1 MEYIYTTLLLHETK
15 QPINEDNIKKV
26 LTAANVAADHGKIR
40 ALVVALEGV
49 NIEEV
54 IKELPMAA
62 VPHKTETK
70 KEEHKEEVKVDED
83 KAAAGLGSLFG

>member
-26 LTAANVAADHGKIR
+26 LTAANVAADHGKIK
-40 ALVVALEGV
+40 ALVAALEGV
-49 NIEEV
+49 NIEEA
-54 IKELPMAA
+54 IKELPIAA
-62 VPHKTETK
+62 PHKTETK

>member
-26 LTAANVAADHGKIR
+26 LTAANVAADHGKIK
-40 ALVVALEGV
+40 ALVAALEGV
-49 NIEEV
+49 NIEEA
-54 IKELPMAA
+54 IKELPIVA
-62 VPHKTETK
+62 PHKTETK

>member
-26 LTAANVAADHGKIR
+26 LTAANVAADHGKIK
-40 ALVVALEGV
+40 ALVAALEGV
-49 NIEEV
+49 NIEEA
-54 IKELPMAA
+54 IKELPIAA
-62 VPHKTETK
+62 AHKTETK